1 MSIDSYIEDRVK
13 NQISWY
19 SKKSQA
25 AQHKYK
31 VAQVIEIIVAA
42 VIPLL
47 SSYAGKCWTIAL
59 IIGIGGCVITAIEG
73 IERLYKWHDIWIE
86 YRTTSELLKYHLHMY
101 ETTSGL
107 YSNEPESFESMFV
120 SNIENIISSENN
132 KWKLM
137 NELPKKENKKEAK

>member
-1 MSIDSYIEDRVK
+1 MSIDSYIENRVK

-47 SSYAGKCWTIAL
+47 SSYAGKCWVIAL
-59 IIGIGGCVITAIEG
+59 IVGIGGCVITGIEG

-86 YRTTSELLKYHLHMY
+86 YRTTAELLKYHLHMY
-101 ETTSGL
+101 ETKSGL